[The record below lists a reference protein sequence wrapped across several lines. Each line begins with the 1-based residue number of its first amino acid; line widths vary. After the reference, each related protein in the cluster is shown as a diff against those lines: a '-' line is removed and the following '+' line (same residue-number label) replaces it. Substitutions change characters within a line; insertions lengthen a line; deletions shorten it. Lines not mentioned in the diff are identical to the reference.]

1 MTEAQL
7 IKLLGRPLTA
17 IEKTN
22 LTLYLDIATE
32 ALEELICS
40 PIAPVTETRTFD
52 IREGYSTVFLDI
64 LRSVTEVKIDGDII
78 DSSSYELRQWDKR
91 NATWY
96 NSLVFDTKFKSYQK
110 EITVTGEWGFETTP
124 YSVPSGLQVLL
135 AGLFAQISKVNK
147 TDSTIES
154 KQVEDFRVTFN
165 ADIDIDEDFMN
176 KYRTL
181 LNKYSVCNLGNLRH
195 ERKTYGCI

>member
-7 IKLLGRPLTA
+7 IKLLGRSLTTV
-17 IEKTN
+17 EKTN

-40 PIAPVTETRTFD
+40 PIAPVSETRIFD
-52 IREGYSTVFLDI
+52 IREGYSTAFVDI

-91 NATWY
+91 TADWY
-96 NSLVFDTKFKSYQK
+96 NSLVFDNKFKSYQK
-110 EITVTGEWGFETTP
+110 EITVTGEWGFETTT
-124 YSVPSGLQVLL
+124 PSGLQVLL

-165 ADIDIDEDFMN
+165 EIDIDEDFMN